1 MKVAVFGGTGV
12 LGKPLV
18 AALAARG
25 EDVLAL
31 SRHAPRKL
39 PEGASHRRIDLTEAD
54 DGLAEAL
61 DGIEVVVDASNS
73 KSQRNAAPVL
83 VDGCKRL
90 LQAGAAADVRHH
102 VGISIV
108 GCDRVPIPYYKVKVE
123 QERAIAAA
131 ELPWTLLRATQ
142 FHDLL
147 AWAFSRAGRVGLVPT
162 GAARLQPVEVTVVV
176 EHIVELVGGPPGG
189 RVADLAGPRVETL
202 SELAH
207 AWRRAGHRGLSL
219 RIPSLGRIGRPVSE
233 GVLCD
238 PGAAAGGATFEEW
251 LARG

>member
-1 MKVAVFGGTGV
+1 MKVAVVGGTGV

-25 EDVLAL
+25 DEVLAL
-31 SRHAPRKL
+31 SRRAPRKL

-54 DGLAEAL
+54 GLAEAL
-61 DGIEVVVDASNS
+61 DGIEVIVDASNS
-73 KSQRNAAPVL
+73 SPRNAAPVL
-83 VDGCKRL
+83 VEGCKRL
-90 LQAGAAADVRHH
+90 LRAGAAAGVRHH

-108 GCDRVPIPYYKVKVE
+108 GCDQVPIPYYKVKVE

-147 AWAFSRAGRVGLVPT
+147 AWAFGRASRFGLVPT
-162 GAARLQPVEVTVVV
+162 GRARLQPVEATVVA
-176 EHIVELVGGPPGG
+176 ERLVELTHSAPAG

-202 SELAH
+202 SELAG

-219 RIPSLGRIGRPVSE
+219 RIPSLGRIGRPVS
-233 GVLCD
+233 GGALCD
-238 PGAAAGGATFEEW
+238 PAAAVGGATFEEW